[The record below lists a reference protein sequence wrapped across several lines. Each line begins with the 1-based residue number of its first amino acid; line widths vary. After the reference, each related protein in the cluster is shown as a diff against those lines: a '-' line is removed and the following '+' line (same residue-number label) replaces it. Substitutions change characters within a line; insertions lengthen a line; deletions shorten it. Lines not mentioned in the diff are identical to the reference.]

1 MTNPT
6 IKKILRK
13 MHLMKKHKT
22 YVLESQMAM
31 LFAAAFRPPNP
42 QEVADLIAEVA
53 ETERLRLQYAKME
66 KEREEEL
73 QRRINACR

>member
-1 MTNPT
+1 
-6 IKKILRK
+6 
-13 MHLMKKHKT
+13 
-22 YVLESQMAM
+22 MAM